1 MDSTT
6 RLPFSFAFQMGLA
19 KGKQQQGIGRWKEK
33 GGGMYS
39 PIPTPPLLGYSSGSG
54 CFLWLQL
61 LSSRCSSKAPNFFYA
76 FKT

>member
-1 MDSTT
+1 MDSIT

-39 PIPTPPLLGYSSGSG
+39 PYPHPTFAWLQFWQWLFSVVTASVQPLL
-54 CFLWLQL
+54 F
-61 LSSRCSSKAPNFFYA
+61 
-76 FKT
+76 